1 MFPFHSA
8 QANLSGGETNTF
20 SLPTFRMRQLLQRPS
35 ASKYDALL
43 IPLVSVLARV
53 GLFTA
58 VIIKMEGPVS
68 HISHLMIIY
77 YDFRLF

>member
-1 MFPFHSA
+1 MQNVRHLNVSISLS

-68 HISHLMIIY
+68 RSI
-77 YDFRLF
+77 

>member
-20 SLPTFRMRQLLQRPS
+20 SLPTVQNEAASS
-35 ASKYDALL
+35 ASKYNALL
-43 IPLVSVLARV
+43 IPLVSVFARV
-53 GLFTA
+53 GLFTV

-77 YDFRLF
+77 FDCRLF